1 MSISNT
7 LFTQNKYQPT
17 YISPCLLTI
26 HQLMVPTLCYQQ
38 QNGPKI
44 DNYFQSIN
52 DIVSQK
58 MHMPYTASTDDDDEP
73 SAEVNFRI
81 IINGIWT
88 DRR

>member
-1 MSISNT
+1 
-7 LFTQNKYQPT
+7 
-17 YISPCLLTI
+17 
-26 HQLMVPTLCYQQ
+26 MVPTLCYQQ

-88 DRR
+88 DRRWSNKNNKKKVTQARQFDHFS